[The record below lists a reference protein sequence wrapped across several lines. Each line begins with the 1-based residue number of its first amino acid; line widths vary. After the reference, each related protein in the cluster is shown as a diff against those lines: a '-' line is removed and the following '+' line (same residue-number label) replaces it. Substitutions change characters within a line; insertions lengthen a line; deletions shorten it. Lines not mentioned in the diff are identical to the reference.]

1 MGAGVKIEVGVMF
14 TNALDCALL
23 GELLNHSTS
32 DRTVNLVLVHES
44 GASDAKDLGDF
55 RCNLG
60 PFLLVKEHFVV
71 KLILYLD
78 LGPGLFLCLSGL
90 LGRVWFR

>member
-1 MGAGVKIEVGVMF
+1 MF

-23 GELLNHSTS
+23 GELFNHGAS

-78 LGPGLFLCLSGL
+78 LGPGLFLSLRSL
-90 LGRVWFR
+90 LGGIGFC